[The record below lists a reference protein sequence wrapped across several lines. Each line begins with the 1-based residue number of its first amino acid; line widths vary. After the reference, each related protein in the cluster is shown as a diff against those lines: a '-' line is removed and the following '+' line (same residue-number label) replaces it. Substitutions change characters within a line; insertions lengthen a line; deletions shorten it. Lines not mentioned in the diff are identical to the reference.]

1 LEKEGVSV
9 LLWLQANLV
18 NIVILL
24 VLAII
29 VFFIVRSMVLNKR
42 AGRSSCGGS
51 CAGCAGCGSC
61 HPQTVTEKKR

>member
-1 LEKEGVSV
+1 M